1 MFINIKGAKENN
13 LKNIDLQIPKNKLI
27 VFTGLSGSGKSTLAL
42 ETLQRECQR
51 QYMESMG
58 LTMDIGGKPKVDF
71 IEGLSPAISINQRH
85 ANSNP
90 RSTVG
95 TITEI
100 SAYLRVLYAKLGE
113 RPCPHCGKMIAQDYD
128 ETAFAVYTEMPDQEP
143 GGTELYEQTIACPH
157 CGEQVIELT
166 ASHFSFNKPQG
177 ACPVCRGMGVVNSPD
192 INLIIDKSKSVREF
206 AIHGWDQVYIDR
218 YGASIIQAAKH
229 YGFEM
234 DIDTPTGQYNDIQL
248 DLLLHGVLS
257 KQFQKRYPDIAPPKT
272 VPGGRFEGVITN
284 LMRRYAENSSASA
297 RQKLEKFLIRQECPE
312 CRGVRFRSETLE
324 VRVGGI
330 NIKQLLSKPL
340 TGIREWLKELPDF
353 VSPDALD
360 VVHQV
365 VDDLKRRID
374 RIIDVGAGYLS
385 LDQPSA
391 SLSSGEWQRIKL
403 ASILGSGLTGV
414 LYVLDE
420 PTSGL
425 HSRDTG
431 KIIEVLRHLR
441 DMGNTVIVIEHDV
454 EMMKAADYIIDFGPG
469 AGKQGGRIVACG
481 NAQEIINCAASVTG
495 RYLQTNVGKPQ
506 RKKTPNGNSYVRIR
520 NANIN
525 NLKNI
530 DIDIPL
536 GKLVAVSGVSGSG
549 KSSLIFGVLAETADA
564 CFHQPKKSR
573 NPDISGFEH
582 LDDVIIINQ
591 QSIGRSSRSNAA
603 TYTDLF
609 TDIRDLYASLPE
621 TKAKRLAAKHF
632 SYNVA
637 GGRCE
642 KCQGTGKLSV
652 SMHFLPDVEVV
663 CPVCHGKRYQKPVLD
678 IKFKGHNISDVLEL
692 SIDEALV
699 LFAGEENIRAKLKVL
714 QDVGLG
720 YLSLGQSAATLSGGE
735 AQRLKLAKELS
746 RSSGGK
752 ALYLFDEPTTGL
764 HPHDAGRLIN
774 VFDRLVRL
782 GNSVIV
788 IEHNADMLLAA
799 DWVIDLGPEGGNEG
813 GEIIAQG
820 TPEEIMKNAH
830 SATGKVLVRAA
841 AMND

>member
-1 MFINIKGAKENN
+1 MYINIKGAKENN
-13 LKNIDLQIPKNKLI
+13 LKNLDVKIPKNKLI

-58 LTMDIGGKPKVDF
+58 MTMDIGGKPKVDY
-71 IEGLSPAISINQRH
+71 IEGLSPAISINQH
-85 ANSNP
+85 NTNSNP

-95 TITEI
+95 TVTEI
-100 SAYLRVLYAKLGE
+100 SAYLRVLYSKLGE
-113 RPCPHCGKMIAQDYD
+113 RPCLHCGKIITQSYD
-128 ETAFAVYTEMPDQEP
+128 ETVFAVYTEMPDQEP
-143 GGTELYEQTIACPH
+143 DGAELYEQLIACPH
-157 CGEQVIELT
+157 CGKQVIELT

-177 ACPVCRGMGVVNSPD
+177 ACTFCRGIGVVNSPEV
-192 INLIIDKSKSVREF
+192 NLLIDKSKSIRDF
-206 AIHGWDQVYIDR
+206 AIYGWDQVYIDR
-218 YGASIIQAAKH
+218 YGSSMIQAARH

-234 DIDTPTGQYNDIQL
+234 DIDTPIGKYNDVQM
-248 DLLLHGVLS
+248 DLLLYGVLS
-257 KQFQKRYPDIAPPKT
+257 KQFQKRFPDITPPKT
-272 VPGGRFEGVITN
+272 VPDGRFEGVITN

-297 RQKLEKFLIRQECPE
+297 RQKLEKFLIQQECPE

-324 VRVGGI
+324 VKVGGI
-330 NIKQLLSKPL
+330 NIKQLLSKSL
-340 TGIREWLKELPDF
+340 TGVKEWLKELPDS
-353 VSPDALD
+353 VSPDALE

-365 VDDLKRRID
+365 VDDLNRRID

-385 LDQPSA
+385 LDQPAA
-391 SLSSGEWQRIKL
+391 SLSAGEWQRIKL

-431 KIIEVLRHLR
+431 KIIEMLRRLR

-454 EMMKAADYIIDFGPG
+454 EIIKAADYIVDFGPG

-481 NAQEIINCAASVTG
+481 NAQEIINCEASITG
-495 RYLQTNVGKPQ
+495 KYLQTNICKQ
-506 RKKTPNGNSYVRIR
+506 KRKKIQDGNSYIYIR
-520 NANIN
+520 NASIN

-549 KSSLIFGVLAETADA
+549 KSSLIFGVLAEAA
-564 CFHQPKKSR
+564 AAYFHQPKKNK
-573 NPDISGFEH
+573 NPDVSGFEH
-582 LDDVIIINQ
+582 LDGVIIINQ
-591 QSIGRSSRSNAA
+591 QSIGRSNRSNAA

-609 TDIRDLYASLPE
+609 TDMRDLYASLPE
-621 TKAKRLAAKHF
+621 TKINGLSAKHF

-642 KCQGTGKLSV
+642 KCQGTGKLSI

-678 IKFKGHNISDVLEL
+678 IKFKGYNISDVLEL
-692 SIDEALV
+692 SIDEAFV
-699 LFAGEENIRAKLKVL
+699 LFAEEESIRSKLKVL

-720 YLSLGQSAATLSGGE
+720 YLSLGQSTTTLSGGE

-746 RSSGGK
+746 RNSNGK
-752 ALYLFDEPTTGL
+752 VMYLFDEPTTGL
-764 HPHDAGRLIN
+764 HAHDAGMLIN

-782 GNSVIV
+782 GNSVVV
-788 IEHNADMLLAA
+788 IEHNAEMILES
-799 DWVIDLGPEGGNEG
+799 DWLIDLGPEGGSEG

-820 TPEEIMKNAH
+820 TPKEIMENPR
-830 SATGKVLVRAA
+830 SFTGKVLSGFHIKI
-841 AMND
+841 